1 MSHSGHLWHLVG
13 HRYIFCFCFG
23 CDSDS
28 DGDNSDD
35 SDSDDSLDLEELFG
49 GEVRFR
55 NLELVDEI
63 LQHKSVTIE
72 IKCVMF

>member
-1 MSHSGHLWHLVG
+1 MS
-13 HRYIFCFCFG
+13 HRYIFSFSFG

-49 GEVRFR
+49 GEV
-55 NLELVDEI
+55 I
-63 LQHKSVTIE
+63 I
-72 IKCVMF
+72 IVMHFLT

>member
-28 DGDNSDD
+28 DGDNSDE

-49 GEVRFR
+49 GEVIIVMYFF
-55 NLELVDEI
+55 NLRI
-63 LQHKSVTIE
+63 QNAYQPH
-72 IKCVMF
+72 